1 MRGYVR
7 KEMDKQ
13 KQIIEMF
20 DDIAP
25 SYDLTNRVLSFGIDV
40 KWRKEGCVKTIE
52 RLGRDRGLRVADLA
66 CGTGDMLLHW
76 QNHLQK
82 DCEFLGIDPS
92 SEMIKIA
99 KEKVQNASFIQAQAQ
114 EIPLESESVDIVSI
128 AYGLR
133 NVCGYQDAL
142 KEFYRILKKGGVLLI
157 LEFTHNPSPSLF
169 EKGAKFYTQK
179 ILPLIGGL
187 ISKNLKAYQYLPNSI
202 EAFASTQELK
212 DELEKVGFVKAWSKS
227 YSAKLSTL
235 FLATKE

>member
-1 MRGYVR
+1 
-7 KEMDKQ
+7 MDKQ
-13 KQIIEMF
+13 KQIVEMF
-20 DDIAP
+20 DDIAS
-25 SYDLTNRVLSFGIDV
+25 SYDLANRVLSFGVDV
-40 KWRKEGCVKTIE
+40 KWRKEGCAKSLE
-52 RLGRDRGLRVADLA
+52 RLGRSEGLRVADIA
-66 CGTGDMLLHW
+66 CGTGDMILHW
-76 QNHLQK
+76 QNALGRG
-82 DCEFLGIDPS
+82 CEFVGIDPS
-92 SEMIKIA
+92 EQMLEVA
-99 KEKVQNASFIQAQAQ
+99 KKKLSNTTFIQAQAQ
-114 EIPLESESVDIVSI
+114 EIPLKSESVDIVSI

-142 KEFYRILKKGGVLLI
+142 KEFYRVLKKGGVLLI

-202 EAFASTQELK
+202 EAFASTQELRE
-212 DELEKVGFVKAWSKS
+212 ELEKVGFVNVWSKS

>member
-1 MRGYVR
+1 
-7 KEMDKQ
+7 MDKQ
-13 KQIIEMF
+13 KQIVEMF

-25 SYDLTNRVLSFGIDV
+25 SYDLANRVLSFGVDV
-40 KWRKEGCVKTIE
+40 KWRKEGCAKTIE
-52 RLGRDRGLRVADLA
+52 RLGKGSNLKVADLA

-76 QNHLQK
+76 QNALGSE
-82 DCEFLGIDPS
+82 CEFVGIDPS
-92 SEMIKIA
+92 SQMLEVA
-99 KEKVQNASFIQAQAQ
+99 KKKVNNATFIQAQAQ

-142 KEFYRILKKGGVLLI
+142 KEFYRVLKSGGVLLI

-169 EKGAKFYTQK
+169 ERGAKFYTQK

-187 ISKNLKAYQYLPNSI
+187 ISNNLKAYQYLPNSI

-212 DELEKVGFVKAWSKS
+212 EELQKVGFVNVWSKS

-235 FLATKE
+235 LLASKE

>member
-1 MRGYVR
+1 
-7 KEMDKQ
+7 MDKQ

-20 DDIAP
+20 DKIAP
-25 SYDLTNRVLSFGIDV
+25 SYDLANRVLSFGVDV
-40 KWRKEGCVKTIE
+40 QWRKEGCIKTIE
-52 RLGRDRGLRVADLA
+52 RLKKDSGLRVADLA

-76 QNHLQK
+76 QNHLHR

-92 SEMIKIA
+92 CEMLEVA
-99 KEKVQNASFIQAQAQ
+99 KKKVQNASFIQAQAQ

-133 NVCGYQDAL
+133 NVCHYQEAL
-142 KEFYRILKKGGVLLI
+142 KEFYRILKKGGVLMI
-157 LEFTHNPSPSLF
+157 LEFTHNPSPNLL

-187 ISKNLKAYQYLPNSI
+187 ISKNLKAYQYLPHSI
-202 EAFASTQELK
+202 EAFASTKELRE
-212 DELEKVGFVKAWSKS
+212 ELEKVGFSQVWSKS

>member
-1 MRGYVR
+1 
-7 KEMDKQ
+7 MDKQ
-13 KQIIEMF
+13 KQIVEMF
-20 DDIAP
+20 DDIAS
-25 SYDLTNRVLSFGIDV
+25 SYDLANRVLSFGVDV

-52 RLGRDRGLRVADLA
+52 RLGKNSGLKIADLA

-76 QNHLQK
+76 QNFLK
-82 DCEFLGIDPS
+82 NDCEFLGIDPS
-92 SEMIKIA
+92 AQMLEVARK
-99 KEKVQNASFIQAQAQ
+99 KVQNANFIQAQAQ

-157 LEFTHNPSPSLF
+157 LEFTHNPNPTLF
-169 EKGAKFYTQK
+169 EKSAKFYTQK
-179 ILPLIGGL
+179 ILPLIGGM

-212 DELEKVGFVKAWSKS
+212 EELEKVGFVNVWSKS

-235 FLATKE
+235 FLASKE